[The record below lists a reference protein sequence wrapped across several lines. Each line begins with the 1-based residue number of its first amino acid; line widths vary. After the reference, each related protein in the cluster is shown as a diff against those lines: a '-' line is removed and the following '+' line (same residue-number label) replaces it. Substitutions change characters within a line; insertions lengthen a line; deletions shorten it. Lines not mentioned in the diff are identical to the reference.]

1 MPSVLSLIPLG
12 SGSKGNA
19 TLVRGGDTLVLVDCG
34 FSMREIEARMA
45 TVGYM
50 PCDLSAVLVTHEHS
64 DHVKGLGPFLR
75 RHRLPVYLSHGTWH
89 SLKDKKFEGVH
100 CISPHQNFKLGDL
113 QVEPFPVPHDAREP
127 CQYKFGYR
135 GRCIGI
141 MTDIGHLT
149 PHIIACAK
157 NCDGLLLESNHDSK
171 MLRDG
176 PYPWALQER
185 IRNGYGH
192 LSNDAAASLLSRLD
206 LPKLQ
211 FVLLGHLSESNNTP
225 HTARDTCLFNEID
238 LADRLGVLEQH
249 TTGDPVIVG

>member
-1 MPSVLSLIPLG
+1 MLKLIPLG

-34 FSMREIEARMA
+34 FAMREIEARMA
-45 TVGYM
+45 TVGYS
-50 PCDLSAVLVTHEHS
+50 PQDLSAVFVTHEHS

-89 SLKDKKFEGVH
+89 GLKDKRFEGVN
-100 CISPHQNFKLGDL
+100 CISPHQSFAVGDL

-127 CQYKFGYR
+127 CQYKFVHKGLR
-135 GRCIGI
+135 VGI
-141 MTDIGHLT
+141 MTDIGHVT
-149 PHIIACAK
+149 PHLIACAK
-157 NCDGLLLESNHDSK
+157 ACDGLLLESNHDPQ

-176 PYPWALQER
+176 PYPWMLQER

-192 LSNDAAASLLSRLD
+192 LSNEAAAGLLGRLD

-211 FVLLGHLSESNNTP
+211 FVALGHLSESNNTP
-225 HTARDTCLFNEID
+225 NTAREACLID
-238 LADRLGVLEQH
+238 ELQLGDRLGVLAQH
-249 TTGDPVIVG
+249 SVSAALLAE